1 MQKTVQKLKASSLT
15 LSASRLNRSDVARL
29 LLNSDGESV
38 SFFAV
43 VAFLLSL
50 QGAFFV
56 AVVAG
61 AFFFLLSSPGS
72 RCCFCCCP
80 RGTTAKKTRHQQK
93 NTFTDGNVAGAR
105 FFAVVGNRGTLTHW
119 LPGSAQPEQKQEQ
132 QKSTTAKKNETRVPN
147 SDFSSCVES
156 RVSFVCQHIHLLR

>member
-50 QGAFFV
+50 QGTFFV

-105 FFAVVGNRGTLTHW
+105 FFAVVGNRGTLTGF
-119 LPGSAQPEQKQEQ
+119 LGPRNQNKNKNNKNQRQ
-132 QKSTTAKKNETRVPN
+132 QKKNETRVPN

>member
-61 AFFFLLSSPGS
+61 AFFFAVVPRVALLFLLLSPGDDS
-72 RCCFCCCP
+72 KKNATSTKKHVYRWERCGGAFFCCRWEP
-80 RGTTAKKTRHQQK
+80 GYTHSLASWVRATRTKTRTTKINDSKKKRNTGSQQ
-93 NTFTDGNVAGAR
+93 
-105 FFAVVGNRGTLTHW
+105 
-119 LPGSAQPEQKQEQ
+119 
-132 QKSTTAKKNETRVPN
+132 
-147 SDFSSCVES
+147 
-156 RVSFVCQHIHLLR
+156 